1 MSVNP
6 RSHYFLP
13 SGQTNIMI
21 IEDGDGIEMD
31 NNLSPNALYE
41 QYIHGNVQAV
51 SFSDLDIRYN
61 KFIFGTNVH
70 INEILNKE
78 IIILNVKFAKSR
90 FENKRDSYNSNNY
103 KFTYAKIQ
111 LIIPSESNAPRI
123 LNSSGRYIMEACDKM
138 IQKNCFP
145 IKCTIVKNEAGRYYY
160 FK

>member
-1 MSVNP
+1 MASNLRDVP
-6 RSHYFLP
+6 RKCV
-13 SGQTNIMI
+13 IA
-21 IEDGDGIEMD
+21 GI
-31 NNLSPNALYE
+31 PN
-41 QYIHGNVQAV
+41 GP
-51 SFSDLDIRYN
+51 FSI
-61 KFIFGTNVH
+61 
-70 INEILNKE
+70 
-78 IIILNVKFAKSR
+78 
-90 FENKRDSYNSNNY
+90 YNSNNY